1 MRIEIQMRSGFEFEY
16 TNAENITAS
25 ETQTVISSA
34 ESTIAILENIE
45 IVKLSITADC
55 KQCVNFSSRI

>member
-16 TNAENITAS
+16 TNAENITSS